1 MAIRNT
7 RELFLYELGV
17 MRDAERAGER
27 LLDFLARRVTN
38 SDLVQIL
45 RKQQQDCQQQLSDI
59 GSCLRAFGASP
70 VETPSETVDG
80 ILRRFEG
87 FIRLQPS
94 PEMLDQFA
102 VDTAIRFNHAAIAG
116 YKTLLDWAI
125 LMGETECVRHL
136 HTNLLRKQE
145 NASTLEWFSHE
156 LGVRLLAPV

>member
-1 MAIRNT
+1 MAISNA

-17 MRDAERAGER
+17 VRDAEEAGER
-27 LLDFLARRVTN
+27 LLDFLAHRVTN

-45 RKQQQDCQQQLSDI
+45 RKQQQDCQQQVSSI
-59 GSCLRAFGASP
+59 GSCLQAFGASP
-70 VETPSETVDG
+70 VETPSETVGG

-87 FIRLQPS
+87 FLRLQPS
-94 PEMLDQFA
+94 RDILDQFA
-102 VDTAIRFNHAAIAG
+102 VETAIRFHDVAVSS

-125 LMGETECVRHL
+125 LIRESECARHL

-156 LGVRLLAPV
+156 LGARLLAPV